1 MYCRV
6 ECPKTTTLFGA
17 KQSPLVKPVVKRR
30 KQNSKDVFFFKL
42 NFSPLKMQ
50 KSSIK
55 MYILLLESHLTVS
68 RDLEALTLLVTIHKV
83 LVGGCICYLLQQ
95 NCNLPTDRVPIN
107 FFQVFRCYTFSRN
120 DRQIALSASICA
132 QKQNKNLGY
141 LSLCKQLQKFIAG
154 FLRFTIIQ
162 QFLYDYFD
170 KIQRNEKVN
179 LKVI

>member
-6 ECPKTTTLFGA
+6 ECPKKTTLFGA

-30 KQNSKDVFFFKL
+30 KQNSKDVFIFKL
-42 NFSPLKMQ
+42 NFSSLKMQ

-132 QKQNKNLGY
+132 QKQNKILGY
-141 LSLCKQLQKFIAG
+141 L
-154 FLRFTIIQ
+154 
-162 QFLYDYFD
+162 
-170 KIQRNEKVN
+170 
-179 LKVI
+179 